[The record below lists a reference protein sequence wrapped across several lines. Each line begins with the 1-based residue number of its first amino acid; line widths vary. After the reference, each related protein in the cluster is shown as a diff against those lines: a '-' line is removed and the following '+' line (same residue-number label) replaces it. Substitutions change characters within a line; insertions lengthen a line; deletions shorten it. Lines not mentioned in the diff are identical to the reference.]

1 MGNSGTLERTASHC
15 HYTSYSPSDPEF
27 QIQSA
32 SGSIPVF
39 LSSKYKLGKEDW
51 VTEAA
56 RGCTEGTE
64 PEVCFY
70 SVALGASSDC
80 PR

>member
-1 MGNSGTLERTASHC
+1 VCSLV
-15 HYTSYSPSDPEF
+15 P
-27 QIQSA
+27 I
-32 SGSIPVF
+32 F
-39 LSSKYKLGKEDW
+39 LSSNFKLGKEDL

-80 PR
+80 SR